1 MAEKSTEQIINDF
14 FDATSTP
21 EYKARNLKT
30 IARPEVYAYEKELDK
45 QIFDMDVDELR
56 GLMLSL
62 NKRRIVGD
70 DSKIS
75 YTTFD
80 FISSV
85 FRQLWNWYIDNVRV
99 IKNPWND
106 KRLRGRELTKLYAD
120 NREPFSYVN
129 IKAIID
135 RIKNDY
141 EKLAPD
147 YAKYLE
153 CIILLFYD
161 GFAESQEIVSFTED
175 MIDFGNHTVTIP
187 RTTIHLSDRCFELL
201 QHLHGLN
208 TIPTL
213 RTTVAAVSYHGGYF
227 KPIISQSE
235 VDSFQDRTLT
245 YAAATIMRKL
255 SMNIAKKYNI
265 DFNYRMVY
273 LTGFYDYMV
282 RQIGKERTNEILTS
296 FRVAEDAQEL
306 MRLAKEYGYNSDNV
320 TYIKRQMRPYISP
333 TIRLDR

>member
-1 MAEKSTEQIINDF
+1 MIEKSTARIINDF
-14 FDATSTP
+14 FDATATP

-30 IARPEVYAYEKELDK
+30 IDRPEVYAYERELDK

-62 NKRRIVGD
+62 NKRRVVGD

-106 KRLRGRELTKLYAD
+106 KRLRGRELTKLYAE
-120 NREPFSYVN
+120 NRESFSYAN
-129 IKAIID
+129 IKEIID
-135 RIKNDY
+135 KIKFDY
-141 EKLAPD
+141 EILAPD
-147 YAKYLE
+147 YSKYLE
-153 CIILLFYD
+153 CLILLFYD
-161 GFAESQEIVSFTED
+161 GFAESKEIVTFTED
-175 MIDFGNHTVTIP
+175 MIDFENHTITIP

-208 TIPTL
+208 TIDNL
-213 RTTVAAVSYHGGYF
+213 RTTVATVSYHEGYF
-227 KPIISQSE
+227 KLLIAQSE
-235 VDSFQDRTLT
+235 IGAFQDRDLT
-245 YAAATIMRKL
+245 YAAATIMRKF
-255 SMNIAKKYNI
+255 SMNIAKKYGI

-282 RQIGKERTNEILTS
+282 RQIGKDRTNEILTS
-296 FRVAEDAQEL
+296 FKVADDVHEL

-320 TYIKRQMRPYISP
+320 TYIKRQMRPYISS
-333 TIRLDR
+333 TDR